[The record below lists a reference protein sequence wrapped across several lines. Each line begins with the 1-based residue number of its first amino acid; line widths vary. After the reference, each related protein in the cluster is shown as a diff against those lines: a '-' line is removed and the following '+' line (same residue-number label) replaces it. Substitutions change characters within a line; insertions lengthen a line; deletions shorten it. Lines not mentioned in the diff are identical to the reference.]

1 MVQFL
6 WKAVWQFHS
15 KVNIDLAYDPAI
27 PLLGIKPK
35 ENENIC
41 PHKTFY
47 MNVHSSI
54 IHNIQNVE
62 TIQMSIN

>member
-27 PLLGIKPK
+27 PLLGINPRKMKTYVHTKPS
-35 ENENIC
+35 
-41 PHKTFY
+41 T
-47 MNVHSSI
+47 
-54 IHNIQNVE
+54 
-62 TIQMSIN
+62 